1 MSEIFII
8 RNQLGHFWGKSKTWV
23 DGSDARAVMRVKNRD
38 EATNTLFELSS
49 KDFELRGDILEAE
62 ANTKGD
68 PMVQVS
74 DIPLPEVPD
83 AELDPVEAAAVEA
96 AAVDTAVVD
105 AEASPSPDDAENAMH
120 SSDESITDPKSDALP
135 D

>member
-23 DGSDARAVMRVKNRD
+23 DGSDARAVVRVKNRD
-38 EATNTLFELSS
+38 EASNTLFELSS
-49 KDFELRGDILEAE
+49 KDFELRGDILEAHT
-62 ANTKGD
+62 NPKGE

-83 AELDPVEAAAVEA
+83 TGT
-96 AAVDTAVVD
+96 AAVDTQVEPPTD
-105 AEASPSPDDAENAMH
+105 QEAD
-120 SSDESITDPKSDALP
+120 TLP
-135 D
+135 G

>member
-1 MSEIFII
+1 MSELFVI

-62 ANTKGD
+62 INAKGE

-74 DIPLPEVPD
+74 DIPLPEVPG
-83 AELDPVEAAAVEA
+83 EEVE
-96 AAVDTAVVD
+96 T
-105 AEASPSPDDAENAMH
+105 PSEP
-120 SSDESITDPKSDALP
+120 ITDPESDTLAG
-135 D
+135 